1 MPFTI
6 KFSLE
11 FSSLIFFDKDTP
23 LWEFY
28 IMIFHVYTKLC
39 MELSF
44 ISEKISY
51 LPKVVGF
58 LRVIRFPSTG
68 KVDRVG

>member
-11 FSSLIFFDKDTP
+11 FSSLIFFDKDIP

-28 IMIFHVYTKLC
+28 IMIFHVYMKLC

-44 ISEKISY
+44 ISEKDFITAKSR
-51 LPKVVGF
+51 GF
-58 LRVIRFPSTG
+58 SPGDPVSFHREG
-68 KVDRVG
+68 